1 MSATFKVVPFVAF
14 VLLAAS
20 AHAQTGQDFNTF
32 VSGLNIASAPYTNND
47 SIPLVRSGTS
57 YRIVANQLAL
67 LNGSQTLTNK
77 TIDCNNNTCLNVPI
91 SSVTGIVLPANG
103 GTGIANTGTLTLGG
117 DMVTIG
123 AGTLGFGTGTVAT
136 LPNGTHSIA
145 PLDSPV
151 LTGIPAGP
159 TASVGT
165 NTTQLATT
173 AYVHGEIGTNIEAWS
188 ANLDAF
194 SAKTAPT
201 GAVVGTTD
209 TQTLTNKT
217 LTAPVINGAS
227 ISGGTINNTPIGAT
241 TPSTGAFTTL

>member
-1 MSATFKVVPFVAF
+1 
-14 VLLAAS
+14 
-20 AHAQTGQDFNTF
+20 
-32 VSGLNIASAPYTNND
+32 YTNND

-57 YRIVANQLAL
+57 YRILANQLAL

-103 GTGIANTGTLTLGG
+103 GTGIANTGTFTLGG
-117 DMVTIG
+117 NMVTIG
-123 AGTLGFGTGTVAT
+123 AGTLGFGTGTVAS

-151 LTGIPAGP
+151 LTGVPAAP

-217 LTAPVINGAS
+217 LTAPTVTR
-227 ISGGTINNTPIGAT
+227 GTINNTPIGAT
-241 TPSTGAFTTL
+241 TPSTGAFTTLSADSTLTYTSLLNPSGQDFAFLM